1 MSEQTEVS
9 GIGPEVLKDISA
21 NAPGVSVVRAVAQR
35 LGVVPNRQI
44 RAEVKPAPINESLQ
58 LGAVDVTQEAPEG
71 TTTNSGDPKP
81 ARFDLKAHQDELV
94 EVKVGSET
102 TTVRVS
108 DMVGGYMRN
117 ADFTRKTQAL
127 ADDRRKLE
135 SGTPDEDRQMLE
147 LGRKVATNPEA
158 VEAIRGVLGEGG
170 SEPEDATERRFQK
183 LEQAFMQKDQVE
195 TARKNLE
202 SLIDQHPEARDHLSD
217 VVAEMKRTG
226 SKDPVT
232 TWRGLDYD
240 NVPDRLK
247 ETAEAARLKKSE
259 AASAQSVVNTPTGA
273 SAGSSETV
281 PAKDSSGRI
290 LSGRDFVRG
299 LLEAV

>member
-9 GIGPEVLKDISA
+9 GVGPEVLKDISA

-81 ARFDLKAHQDELV
+81 TRFDLKAHQDELV
-94 EVKVGSET
+94 EVKVGTET

-127 ADDRRKLE
+127 ADDRRNLE
-135 SGTPDEDRQMLE
+135 SGTSDEDRQMLE
-147 LGRKVATNPEA
+147 LGRKVATSPEA
-158 VEAIRGVLGEGG
+158 VEAIRGVLEPG

-202 SLIDQHPEARDHLSD
+202 SLIDQHPEARDHLND
-217 VVAEMKRTG
+217 VVVEMKRTG

-232 TWRGLDYD
+232 TWRGLDYA

-247 ETAEAARLKKSE
+247 ETSEAARLKKSE
-259 AASAQSVVNTPTGA
+259 AAAAQSVVNTPTGA
-273 SAGSSETV
+273 SASSSEVV